1 MKKDQDF
8 RAAFALMDPRAI
20 ISREELAAL
29 LCRSPAAVSLM
40 AHRGKLPRRAFPGE
54 RKACWFVGDV
64 RDWLD
69 ELASDQPATAGQV
82 EDMSERRV
90 GRPRKFVG

>member
-8 RAAFALMDPRAI
+8 RAAFATMDSRAV
-20 ISREELAAL
+20 ISREELALL

-40 AHRGKLPRRAFPGE
+40 DHRGKLPRRAFPTE

-69 ELASDQPATAGQV
+69 ELASSQAATNQSEQAP
-82 EDMSERRV
+82 ERRV
-90 GRPRKFVG
+90 GRPRKSVV